1 MSSSKVL
8 QLPFAFKLMALILCS
23 DLRGKRMY
31 LQNRLGSISTEDLAQ
46 SGGQE
51 QLLTSLQ
58 AKDVSKSNAKKV
70 LPL

>member
-1 MSSSKVL
+1 
-8 QLPFAFKLMALILCS
+8 
-23 DLRGKRMY
+23 MY